1 MARKRSAHLTRV
13 LIEGISTYSPY
24 RGAKLNYA
32 RGDGYDPLPQIS
44 LDLTTKMDLE
54 KAISVLYKRGELT
67 KQELQMLTYVISDG
81 RLSRRDISAMIQDQE
96 GRYIGQRDVSRRLE
110 SAYWKISK
118 YLGFEYSDN
127 RMYQIIAKT
136 FFKKPYPFI
145 LEDSEIEW
153 VQQIWEKI

>member
-32 RGDGYDPLPQIS
+32 RDFDPLPQIS

-54 KAISVLYKRGELT
+54 KAIRVLYTRGELS
-67 KQELQMLTYVISDG
+67 KQEVQMLRYVISDG
-81 RLSRRDISAMIQDQE
+81 RLSRRDISAMIQDHE
-96 GRYIGQRDVSRRLE
+96 GYYVGQRDVSRRLE

-118 YLGFEYSDN
+118 FLGFEYSDS
-127 RMYQIIAKT
+127 RMYQIIAKMMG
-136 FFKKPYPFI
+136 KPYPYI
-145 LEDSEIEW
+145 LDDMEIEQ